1 MEFQMNSGQNI
12 EQSDS
17 LKTVAW
23 ITYIAFII
31 SIFTGGLGFII
42 GMIVAYV
49 KRNDSEGTIYNS
61 HFNYLIS
68 TAWWSI
74 VWCFI
79 GAVTAFFIV
88 GFFILI
94 FTGVWFIYRLIKG
107 VLRLSENK
115 PAR

>member
-1 MEFQMNSGQNI
+1 MNSGPNI

-17 LKTVAW
+17 LKAVTW
-23 ITYIAFII
+23 IAYIAFII
-31 SIFTGGLGFII
+31 SIFTGGLGFIV
-42 GMIVAYV
+42 GMIVSYV
-49 KRNDSEGTIYNS
+49 KRNEAKGTIYSS

-68 TAWWSI
+68 TAWWTI
-74 VWCFI
+74 IWTVVGVI
-79 GAVTAFFIV
+79 TAFFIV

-94 FTGVWFIYRLIKG
+94 FTGIWFIYRLIKG